1 MAMSQEQTETE
12 EGAASDA
19 EPERRRSSTDETFV
33 RLAFWQTILS
43 VVGVFIAV
51 VALYA
56 ALTESEAVRRQTA
69 AAVWP
74 FVQVS
79 VADYDS
85 GEDAGFTLSFTNAD
99 VGPALVRTLRLV
111 VDGEPMR
118 DWVHVVAHLGGTVDE
133 HVGRNS
139 IGNRVLSPGQKVD
152 MISVREPTLARRL
165 QTVVRNPDTA
175 ITYCYCSIFE
185 HCWLADSRSQAL
197 DPEPVKA
204 CPSFGSETFRN

>member
-1 MAMSQEQTETE
+1 MSKEQRETKRP
-12 EGAASDA
+12 AVLDA
-19 EPERRRSSTDETFV
+19 EPEGKHVINDRSFV
-33 RLAFWQTILS
+33 RLTYWQTVLS

-79 VADYDS
+79 VADFDS
-85 GEDAGFTLSFTNAD
+85 GEVAGFTLSVTNAG
-99 VGPALVRTLRLV
+99 VGPALVRTLRV
-111 VDGEPMR
+111 VVEGEPMR
-118 DWVHVVAHLGGTVDE
+118 DWAHVVAPLGGTVDE
-133 HVGRNS
+133 NVGRNS

-152 MISVREPTLARRL
+152 LISVSDPVLARRL
-165 QTVVRNPDTA
+165 QAVVRSPGTT

-185 HCWLADSRSQAL
+185 ECWLADGQSQAL
-197 DPEPVKA
+197 DPEPVET